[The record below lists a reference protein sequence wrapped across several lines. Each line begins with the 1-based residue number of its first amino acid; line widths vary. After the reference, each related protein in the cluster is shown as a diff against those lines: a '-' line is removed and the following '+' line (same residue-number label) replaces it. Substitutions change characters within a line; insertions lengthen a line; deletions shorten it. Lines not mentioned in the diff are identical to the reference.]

1 MDKAAN
7 IPLSARELLDFG
19 PESFLCLAALFLIGI
34 VLFFLIEKT
43 GRIRRKGIFRLSF
56 LISYCLLCAAGIF
69 WNSNRQEHLKRLEW
83 AERIA
88 FPRDK
93 AFEKEFAKTAR
104 KLQEDTVLLQFFR
117 EHPEPEYRDEF
128 ARLIQ
133 ERHFSTSF
141 PDYLCFFTF
150 CQGQEQ
156 LLIDA
161 EATADC
167 QEFFEQKAA
176 SGIPTETE
184 GLSAMDYG
192 IEYYAYL
199 YRCHWE
205 IPSAPSDTPATG
217 LSSLPASED
226 TLFLNAEIGR
236 KKFSDQPGSQGLHLP
251 RQYSYAFYSEGDL
264 WSHSGDF
271 LYSFQMRPG
280 NDSLHFDKWKHYSHL
295 FFPLPESRLLI
306 LSTPEPNPWD
316 IFHNFSLLF
325 LIFGL
330 LGAVCLW
337 LTDKNF
343 LGKAGSYAQQLRL
356 STFALIILVFIVFGG
371 VSLYFLRQWSENEN
385 AKLLRNQTLSILTEM
400 EERYLYLPAQ
410 EIHNESCGDSVC
422 LSLNAD
428 IAQLSN
434 LFRNDIYLYDTDG
447 KLISGPSGFRLIP
460 DSLDAAILLDL
471 SEEQSHLVI
480 RHIQFA
486 GKRNGLL
493 AFTPFRNVQNQILGY
508 FCIPYYTHPDEI
520 RSEMNQFIGTYLNI
534 VVLMILVSLL
544 LTYLLAQRI
553 SQPLSLIAQ
562 KVSQIRLTRKN
573 EHLEWKRDDEI
584 GALVKQYNVLV
595 DELESSSRK
604 LAESEREGAWNEMA
618 RQIAHEIKNPLTPMK
633 LQVQQ
638 LQRAYKDQKPDFKE
652 RLERFASMLEGQIDH
667 LAAIAS
673 MFSQFAQWQ
682 KPQMQAVSPAQILE
696 QTCQLFTAEERIDFV
711 LEIPPELKT
720 ATVDADPKYLEQIL
734 INLIRNAVQA
744 LEEKGTEPMAGAQA
758 CIRSGLRQIQP
769 AGLEDG
775 DSPGMAKAP
784 GTGTPGGAVPCRI
797 RLYVADNGPGIPI
810 EKQSRIFDP
819 HFTTR
824 STGTGLGLAICKRLA
839 ETMGGHI
846 SVKSEPGQGSCF
858 SIDFPSSQNG
868 CPEPQKTSTGG
879 IL

>member
-1 MDKAAN
+1 
-7 IPLSARELLDFG
+7 
-19 PESFLCLAALFLIGI
+19 
-34 VLFFLIEKT
+34 
-43 GRIRRKGIFRLSF
+43 
-56 LISYCLLCAAGIF
+56 
-69 WNSNRQEHLKRLEW
+69 
-83 AERIA
+83 
-88 FPRDK
+88 
-93 AFEKEFAKTAR
+93 
-104 KLQEDTVLLQFFR
+104 
-117 EHPEPEYRDEF
+117 
-128 ARLIQ
+128 
-133 ERHFSTSF
+133 
-141 PDYLCFFTF
+141 
-150 CQGQEQ
+150 
-156 LLIDA
+156 
-161 EATADC
+161 
-167 QEFFEQKAA
+167 
-176 SGIPTETE
+176 
-184 GLSAMDYG
+184 
-192 IEYYAYL
+192 
-199 YRCHWE
+199 
-205 IPSAPSDTPATG
+205 
-217 LSSLPASED
+217 
-226 TLFLNAEIGR
+226 
-236 KKFSDQPGSQGLHLP
+236 
-251 RQYSYAFYSEGDL
+251 
-264 WSHSGDF
+264 
-271 LYSFQMRPG
+271 MRPG

-553 SQPLSLIAQ
+553 TQPLSLIAQ

-682 KPQMQAVSPAQILE
+682 KPQMQAVFPAQILE

>member
-1 MDKAAN
+1 MLQTAD
-7 IPLSARELLDFG
+7 IPLSAEELLDFE
-19 PESFLCLAALFLIGI
+19 PASFLCLAVLAAVGIG
-34 VLFFLIEKT
+34 LFFLFEK
-43 GRIRRKGIFRLSF
+43 GLRIKRKGIFRLFF
-56 LISYCLLCAAGIF
+56 LSLYCFVCATGIF
-69 WNSNRQEHLKRLEW
+69 WNDNRQEHSKRLEW

-88 FPRDK
+88 SPRDTV
-93 AFEKEFAKTAR
+93 FEKDFARIAWQIR
-104 KLQEDTVLLQFFR
+104 HDTVLQEFSRRHREPDFR
-117 EHPEPEYRDEF
+117 ENF
-128 ARLIQ
+128 SSLIQ
-133 ERHFSTSF
+133 NCYFTPAF

-150 CQGQEQ
+150 CEPQEQ

-161 EATADC
+161 ETTADC
-167 QEFFEQKAA
+167 QDFFEQKALK
-176 SGIPTETE
+176 GMPTGTE
-184 GLSAMDYG
+184 SLRVMDYG

-199 YRCHWE
+199 YRTCWAM
-205 IPSAPSDTPATG
+205 PGPQG
-217 LSSLPASED
+217 FSSPEKD
-226 TLFLNAEIGR
+226 TLFLYMEAGR
-236 KKFSDQPGSQGLHLP
+236 KKFSDQPGSPGLYLP
-251 RQYSYAFYSEGDL
+251 NQYSYAFYSNGNL

-271 LYSFQMRPG
+271 LYTFRIRE
-280 NDSLHFDKWKHYSHL
+280 NREDSLHFDRWRNYSHL
-295 FFPLPESRLLI
+295 FYPLPESRLLI
-306 LSTPEPNPWD
+306 LSTPEPDPWD

-325 LIFGL
+325 LVFGL
-330 LGAVCLW
+330 IGVLCLW

-343 LGKAGSYAQQLRL
+343 LGKSGSYAQQLRL
-356 STFALIILVFIVFGG
+356 STFALILLVFLIFGG
-371 VSLYFLRQWSENEN
+371 TSLYFMQQWNENEN

-410 EIHNESCGDSVC
+410 EIHDESCGDSVC
-422 LSLNAD
+422 MNLNAD

-434 LFRNDIYLYDTDG
+434 LFRSDIYLYDIEG
-447 KLISGPSGFRLIP
+447 KLISGPSGFSLIP
-460 DSLDAAILLDL
+460 DSLDSDILHDL
-471 SEEQSHLVI
+471 TEEQNHLLI
-480 RHIQFA
+480 RHAEFGNQ
-486 GKRNGLL
+486 GNGLL

-508 FCIPYYTHPDEI
+508 FCIPYYMHPDEI
-520 RSEMNQFIGTYLNI
+520 KSEMNQFIGTYLDI
-534 VVLMILVSLL
+534 IVLMTLATLI

-553 SQPLSLIAQ
+553 TQPLSLIAR

-584 GALVKQYNVLV
+584 GTLVKQYNVLV

-604 LAESEREGAWNEMA
+604 LAESEREGAWKEMA
-618 RQIAHEIKNPLTPMK
+618 RQIAHEIKNPLTPIK

-638 LQRAYKDQKPDFKE
+638 LQRAYKDGKTDFKE
-652 RLERFASMLEGQIDH
+652 RLERFAEMLEGQIDH
-667 LAAIAS
+667 LAAIAT

-744 LEEKGTEPMAGAQA
+744 LEEKGTNPMAGAQA

-797 RLYVADNGPGIPI
+797 RLYVADNGPGIPV
-810 EKQSRIFDP
+810 EKQNRIFDP

-839 ETMGGHI
+839 EAMGGQV
-846 SVKSEPGQGSCF
+846 SVESEPGQGSCF
-858 SIDFPSSQNG
+858 SIDFPPTQNG
-868 CPEPQKTSTGG
+868 CPEPGKTGTGG